1 MKKKDLGSRRGT
13 PLAFISA
20 DKELIELA
28 REIGGFD
35 LLGVF
40 ETNPQE
46 DRLGLPFLGNDDD
59 IPALRKEHR
68 GAQFVIGMDRGGI
81 KAALVKEL
89 GPKALATLISRDA
102 YISPSA
108 RVADG
113 SWIQRGVK
121 IMSCARIGTACKV
134 NVNALVH
141 HNCVVGDCCALAPG
155 AMLLGSVT
163 VGDRVFIGAGAIILP
178 KLTIGSDAVIGAGAV
193 VTKSVP
199 PGATVAGVPARLLGR
214 KVV

>member
-1 MKKKDLGSRRGT
+1 MKKRDLGSRRGT

-40 ETNPQE
+40 ETNPQA
-46 DRLGLPFLGNDDD
+46 DRLGLPYLGNDDD

-68 GAQFVIGMDRGGI
+68 GAQFVIGMDRGGV

-89 GPKALATLISRDA
+89 GLKALATLISKDA
-102 YISPSA
+102 YVSPSA
-108 RVADG
+108 KVADG

-121 IMSCARIGTACKV
+121 IMSSARAGAACKV
-134 NVNALVH
+134 NVDALIH
-141 HNCVVGDCCALAPG
+141 HDCVVGDCSTLAPG
-155 AMLLGSVT
+155 ATLLGGVR
-163 VGDRVFIGAGAIILP
+163 VGERVFVGAGAIILP

-193 VTKSVP
+193 VTKDVP
-199 PGATVAGVPARLLGR
+199 AGATVAGVPARPLRG